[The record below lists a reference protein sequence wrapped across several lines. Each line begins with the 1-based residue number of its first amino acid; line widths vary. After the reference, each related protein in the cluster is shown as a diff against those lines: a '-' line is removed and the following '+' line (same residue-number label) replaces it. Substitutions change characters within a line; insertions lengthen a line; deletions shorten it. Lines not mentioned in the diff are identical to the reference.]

1 MGWRQD
7 KLFCSKYINII
18 KYILL
23 AFLISLVGN
32 LGAYF
37 YITGVLESTSDIR
50 AKMEAQAKEYE
61 KTIMRYEATIKAN
74 DELIAKQQQKIE
86 DLETVIASIRA
97 ANEEKGQKVIETF
110 VGKVTAYTPYAEST
124 GKSPG
129 HPAFGI
135 TKSGWKVGQGTCA
148 VDSRY
153 WPMGTVFYIEGY
165 GFCVAADTGGAIKG
179 RNRFDAYIA
188 IPGNEELSVKVAR
201 QWGVRNVK
209 VHVLYVP
216 R

>member
-7 KLFCSKYINII
+7 KLFCSKYITIV
-18 KYILL
+18 KYLILV
-23 AFLISLVGN
+23 FLFSLIGN

-37 YITGVLESTSDIR
+37 YITGVLESTEDLR
-50 AKMEAQAKEYE
+50 QE
-61 KTIMRYEATIKAN
+61 KARYEASIAA
-74 DELIAKQQQKIE
+74 DERLIAKQQERIE
-86 DLETVIASIRA
+86 QLETTVASIKA
-97 ANEEKGQKVIETF
+97 ANENKGQKVRETF
-110 VGKVTAYTPYAEST
+110 VGKVTAYTPFAEST

-129 HPAFGI
+129 HPLFGV
-135 TKSGWKVGQGTCA
+135 TRSGWIVGQGTCA
-148 VDSRY
+148 VDTRY
-153 WPMGTVFYIEGY
+153 WPLGTVFYIEGY